1 MKKLDMVL
9 GGVEIFTA
17 IGVSTLVTGAL
28 MLVKPNNLGIIKK
41 IGVGIAGMAISS
53 MAVNKVTDYVD
64 DGLRPIATE
73 IEFRTSFNKILE
85 EELEKPEEVVQE
97 VGAE

>member
-17 IGVSTLVTGAL
+17 IGVSTLVGGAV

-64 DGLRPIATE
+64 DELRPIATK
-73 IEFRTSFNKILE
+73 IEKRFGKSEE

-97 VGAE
+97 VEAE